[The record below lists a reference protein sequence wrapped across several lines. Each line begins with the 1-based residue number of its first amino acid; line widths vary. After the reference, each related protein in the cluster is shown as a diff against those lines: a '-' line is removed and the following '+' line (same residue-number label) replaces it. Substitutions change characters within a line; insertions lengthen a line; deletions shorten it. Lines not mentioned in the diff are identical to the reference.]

1 VLRKIADALTKLT
14 KARHG
19 KPRRDGVLYG
29 FSPPKEEPR
38 RCRVTEA
45 ARWALLVYG
54 ILMIVGGVLGY
65 VLPKTPSKI
74 SLIAGCASG
83 ILAIAAWL
91 IARGD
96 PVPGFA
102 MGLVIAGG
110 VGFMMLGR
118 LKQTGKFMPSGMIV
132 ALSAI
137 VVVLAAAALATSG

>member
-1 VLRKIADALTKLT
+1 MA
-14 KARHG
+14 
-19 KPRRDGVLYG
+19 
-29 FSPPKEEPR
+29 
-38 RCRVTEA
+38 EA

-74 SLIAGCASG
+74 SLIAGGASG
-83 ILAIAAWL
+83 VLAIVAWL